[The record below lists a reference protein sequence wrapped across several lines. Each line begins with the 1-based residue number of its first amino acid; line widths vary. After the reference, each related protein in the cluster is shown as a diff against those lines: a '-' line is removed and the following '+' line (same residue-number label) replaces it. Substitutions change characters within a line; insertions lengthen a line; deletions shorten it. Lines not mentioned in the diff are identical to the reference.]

1 MTLKRKIKKMTVAE
15 IVASIVLI
23 VLAATCLFPFLNM
36 FALSFSDKQSINQ
49 GLVTLWP
56 KGWNVDAYKYILS
69 LDQFWKSL
77 WISIKRVLIGVP
89 LNIIL
94 AIVTAYP
101 LSKTSSKFKSRTIY
115 IWILFITMLISGGIV
130 PWYFLLVKLK
140 MIDSFWALVLP
151 GAVPVYSVILLSNF
165 YRQLPKALEEAAV
178 MDGANHFQILTK
190 IYVPL
195 SGASIATI
203 TLFSLVWHWNSWF
216 DGMLLNNDIANYPLA
231 SYFQYI
237 LVGNGS
243 DHSGI
248 IALDKVYPSI
258 SAESIR
264 AAGVI
269 ISIIPII
276 VSFPFVQKHFKKG
289 IVVGSVKE

>member
-269 ISIIPII
+269 VSIIPII

>member
-77 WISIKRVLIGVP
+77 WISIKRVLVGVP